1 MRNTVKSV
9 VSKAF
14 RMSSVTLFLAT
25 NIAYAQESH
34 PLLPEHN
41 RVQPQTVL
49 IGSWTGQTTNPLA
62 QKAVYPSEGIYRLH
76 LNPDGTLLPLDVIE
90 LTNPSWIVF
99 SRDHKYAYTTNES
112 ENGEVTALKVTA
124 EGKLKVIN
132 AVSSQGEH
140 PTHATLTPDGKYLL
154 AANYSA
160 TKKNAGFI
168 LFPIEA
174 QGKLGEAI
182 QHVPFEKGSGVVAG
196 RQDSGHAHSVNI
208 TPDGKRLFVAD
219 LGADTVHA
227 YRYQADSKTPF
238 VADTAADVHF
248 PAGSGPRHM
257 TFSPDGKFAYIVTEM
272 GAQIHVYR
280 IGEQGLTEV
289 QTAHLT
295 GSQSEEDKS
304 GAGILFSPDGKFLYA
319 GNRRNRNEI
328 VAFPVDKKTGKLGE
342 GKAYLAGGIE
352 PRAFAF
358 DKSGQYMLVANVYSN
373 NVVELYRDAADGSL
387 KYTGIS
393 VQIGSPTDVKFLP

>member
-1 MRNTVKSV
+1 MINSVKNG
-9 VSKAF
+9 VSKVF
-14 RMSSVTLFLAT
+14 LMSTVALFLST

-34 PLLPEHN
+34 PLLPEHK

-90 LTNPSWIVF
+90 LASPSWIVF
-99 SRDHKYAYTTNES
+99 SRDHKYAYTTNEGD
-112 ENGEVTALKVTA
+112 NGEVTALEVTA

-132 AVSSQGEH
+132 VVDSQGQH

-160 TKKNAGFI
+160 SKKNAGI
-168 LFPIEA
+168 IIFPVEA
-174 QGKLGEAI
+174 KGKLGNAV

-227 YRYQADSKTPF
+227 FRYQPGSKTPF
-238 VADTAADVHF
+238 VADTAADIHF
-248 PAGSGPRHM
+248 QAGAGPRHM

-272 GAQIHVYR
+272 SAQIHVYR
-280 IGEQGLTEV
+280 IGEQSLNEIQTVNLTD
-289 QTAHLT
+289 
-295 GSQSEEDKS
+295 SQSAAGKS

-319 GNRRNRNEI
+319 GNRGNSNEI
-328 VAFPVDKKTGKLGE
+328 IAFAADKKTGMLGE
-342 GKAYLAGGIE
+342 RKAYLAGGIE

-373 NVVELYRDAADGSL
+373 NVVELYRDAKDGSL